1 MLPKHFKFNR
11 DITNV
16 ITVSQSLQ
24 SIFKGMFPNAI
35 LYDYQH
41 GLISLKYNG
50 YLNGNS
56 VANHIII
63 NKSNVLLHGKA
74 IKNKL
79 LNLKGGSYFKKH
91 SFVVGS
97 NFKEYNKP
105 KTSFNGNI
113 LFTLQFTNSH
123 SSELNK
129 LLLSKTIELLKE

>member
-1 MLPKHFKFNR
+1 
-11 DITNV
+11 
-16 ITVSQSLQ
+16 
-24 SIFKGMFPNAI
+24 MFPNAI

-79 LNLKGGSYFKKH
+79 LNLKEVIFQKTFLCSRLT
-91 SFVVGS
+91 
-97 NFKEYNKP
+97 FKEYNKP

-123 SSELNK
+123 SVN
-129 LLLSKTIELLKE
+129 

>member
-1 MLPKHFKFNR
+1 MLSKIFIFKR
-11 DITNV
+11 DIRNV

-79 LNLKGGSYFKKH
+79 LNLKRGLIFQ
-91 SFVVGS
+91 
-97 NFKEYNKP
+97 
-105 KTSFNGNI
+105 KTFLCSRILILKNI
-113 LFTLQFTNSH
+113 INLKQALTETYCLHYSLQIVIPVN
-123 SSELNK
+123 
-129 LLLSKTIELLKE
+129 